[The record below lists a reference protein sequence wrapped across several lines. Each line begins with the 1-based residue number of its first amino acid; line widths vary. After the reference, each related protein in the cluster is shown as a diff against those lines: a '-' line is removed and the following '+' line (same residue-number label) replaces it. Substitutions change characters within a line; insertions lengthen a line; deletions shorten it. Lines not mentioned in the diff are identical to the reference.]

1 MKKIIFFGA
10 SWCQPCKI
18 FRPIMES
25 LRSEMSITF
34 IDIDASPQTTTTWNI
49 RSIPTVIVIK
59 DDMEIGRAVGVKT
72 KDEIRA
78 LYNR

>member
-1 MKKIIFFGA
+1 MKQVLYFTGT
-10 SWCQPCKI
+10 WCQPCKA

-25 LRSEMSITF
+25 LQSEMSITF

-49 RSIPTVIVIK
+49 RSIPTVIIVK
-59 DDMEIGRAVGVKT
+59 NGMEIGRAVGVKT